1 MLEINEMWRLSKN
14 YVLNALDSEKGPFF
28 LFNLEDGT
36 IFDLNLTS
44 YFQLSLFDGKRTIE
58 EIENLVVKKFASK
71 NLNVVKKDFVYFIR
85 DLIKEGI
92 LTKIKGGKR

>member
-1 MLEINEMWRLSKN
+1 MLEINEMWQLSKN

-28 LFNLEDGT
+28 LFNLENGT

-44 YFQLSLFDGKRTIE
+44 YFQISLFNGKRTIE
-58 EIENLVVKKFASK
+58 EIENLVIEKFTSK
-71 NLNVVKKDFVYFIR
+71 NSNVVKKDFVSFIQN
-85 DLIKEGI
+85 LIKEGI

>member
-1 MLEINEMWRLSKN
+1 MLEINEKWEISEN

-44 YFQLSLFDGKRTIE
+44 YFQLSLFDGKKTIK
-58 EIENLVVKKFASK
+58 EIENLVIENFVSE
-71 NLNVVKKDFVYFIR
+71 NLNVVKKDFVCFVQ
-85 DLIKEGI
+85 DLIKRSI
-92 LTKIKGGKR
+92 LTKTEK